1 LKEAA
6 AMKPHEVDPEE
17 LLLLASGGDDAARQR
32 LLSLHRAR
40 LRRMIAVR
48 MDWRLSARIDP

>member
-1 LKEAA
+1 
-6 AMKPHEVDPEE
+6 MKPHEVDPEE